1 MKWPVAFIA
10 ALIRRLAF
18 ALPVPDPRS
27 RPNSATNTCR
37 IAPRMKLKPLLAAMP
52 DLALR
57 AHRLHNRNSKAAER
71 YLRLHLILSKGVCSN
86 D

>member
-10 ALIRRLAF
+10 ALKRRLAC

-27 RPNSATNTCR
+27 RPTCATNTCHT
-37 IAPRMKLKPLLAAMP
+37 APRMKPKHLPAAMP

-86 D
+86 E